1 MKRYAKDDGLAFVEF
16 IGIAIVLMIP
26 VAYLAG
32 IVLAVG
38 NATIAAD
45 ASARAAARAFVIAST
60 EKQAKS
66 LARSTVLAVAHDHHF
81 ATSQT
86 KYSVTCASK
95 PCLTLG
101 SAVTVS
107 VTIAQPFGGLPGIGI
122 KARTITSSS
131 SHTMMVDESRIR

>member
-1 MKRYAKDDGLAFVEF
+1 MKRYANDDGLAFVEF

-45 ASARAAARAFVIAST
+45 ASARAAARAFVVAST

-66 LARSTVLAVAHDHHF
+66 LARSTVLAVAHDYHF
-81 ATSQT
+81 TTSQT
-86 KYSVTCASK
+86 QYSITCAAK

-101 SAVTVS
+101 SAVTIS
-107 VTIAQPFGGLPGIGI
+107 VTVAQPFDGLSGIGI